1 MNQVFFFI
9 LKASRDAST
18 SSFATRHLPIIDEF
32 DLRDDRDEMKIKQI
46 KINKCHEILKDIL
59 FNTIFLWALFMV
71 CYSVPKRGIFFY
83 IQDILQN
90 TLSDYENVKLL
101 FIYLLRKY
109 LKTLNKFK
117 WSLI

>member
-1 MNQVFFFI
+1 MPWCYFYNNNIINFP
-9 LKASRDAST
+9 LKLTD
-18 SSFATRHLPIIDEF
+18 
-32 DLRDDRDEMKIKQI
+32 
-46 KINKCHEILKDIL
+46 EILKDIL
-59 FNTIFLWALFMV
+59 FNAIFLWALFMV

-109 LKTLNKFK
+109 LKTFNKFK
-117 WSLI
+117 